1 MLNLNRP
8 SSRTRA
14 LLSLI
19 IVSAMM
25 TSLLISSS
33 SALNRTAPP
42 ALAGGMR
49 ATNGTG
55 QPMLP
60 VVASATPAAETQARA
75 REAGVSELAIY
86 QLVAACALHSI
97 EDAEGHVLVCP
108 RSLSRRQE
116 N

>member
-1 MLNLNRP
+1 MDKPKRVRRVTIKSERTFIFRNRD
-8 SSRTRA
+8 RVRVEWCA
-14 LLSLI
+14 ECEAE
-19 IVSAMM
+19 VGMM
-25 TSLLISSS
+25 SVDG
-33 SALNRTAPP
+33 A
-42 ALAGGMR
+42 
-49 ATNGTG
+49 
-55 QPMLP
+55 
-60 VVASATPAAETQARA
+60 A